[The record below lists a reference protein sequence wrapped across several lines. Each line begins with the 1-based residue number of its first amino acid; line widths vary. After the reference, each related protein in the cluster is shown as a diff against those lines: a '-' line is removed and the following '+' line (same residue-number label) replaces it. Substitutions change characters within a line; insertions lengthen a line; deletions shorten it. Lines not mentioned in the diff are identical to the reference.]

1 MINGKPCFKVEYLLG
16 QPEVPE
22 QEGVAVTPLPREE
35 KDGFYVVYVNVETG
49 EVEDYEFNSG
59 LAGKG

>member
-1 MINGKPCFKVEYLLG
+1 MVAYLVRNTVTENGSVAR
-16 QPEVPE
+16 
-22 QEGVAVTPLPREE
+22 GVCEE